1 MNAVHFGAGNIG
13 RGFIGEILAKNGF
26 HITFVDVNE
35 TIIQALKERKSYTIE
50 LADASHQQINVEN
63 VTGLNNMT
71 EPEKVVEAIAEADLV
86 TTAIGPNILPRIAE
100 LIAQGIDARAEANC
114 QKPLDIIA
122 CENMIGG
129 STFLA
134 EEVAKY
140 LKNPAYA
147 EQWIG
152 FPDAAVDRI
161 VPLQKHEDPLF
172 VQVEPFCE
180 WVIDDTIR

>member
-140 LKNPAYA
+140 
-147 EQWIG
+147 
-152 FPDAAVDRI
+152 
-161 VPLQKHEDPLF
+161 
-172 VQVEPFCE
+172 
-180 WVIDDTIR
+180 